1 MTLWAIF
8 DDEVVVVVGGV
19 GGVAVVVAA
28 SYSPKKRNQTR
39 EFKSTNKIA
48 FKVER

>member
-1 MTLWAIF
+1 MMKLLLLLV
-8 DDEVVVVVGGV
+8 ELVVLLLLLQ
-19 GGVAVVVAA
+19 
-28 SYSPKKRNQTR
+28 PHIHLKKEIKHE